1 MRDLDGRWLPRC
13 GAPVPRRGGG
23 CRLGGEKVGR
33 RKPVDV
39 SRFGVVKQPRPLYEQ
54 LAEMIR
60 QKVAAGELG
69 PGERL
74 PGELELSSSL
84 GVSRPSVREAL
95 KILRALGVVS
105 IRHGDG
111 VYVTCAEPAEILRRL
126 TPSPVLPPEGL
137 YHLYEIRKVLECQ
150 AAAWAAQRASEEEVA
165 GLREVVSEMKGLV
178 EGPSVHP
185 SGPPLDRL
193 EQLDST
199 FHHRLTLST
208 DNTLLMGIMDGM
220 MEMIRE
226 SRRYSLSIPGRA
238 VQSVYDHERI
248 FEAVAAR
255 KPVAAA
261 RAMFAHIDS
270 VQRCVFRVHVRGP
283 AAGAL
288 LTEETEREGSE
299 AGDSLLVLSVR
310 GPAVPRAEV

>member
-1 MRDLDGRWLPRC
+1 M
-13 GAPVPRRGGG
+13 
-23 CRLGGEKVGR
+23 GR

-39 SRFGVVKQPRPLYEQ
+39 TGFGTLRQPRPLYEQ
-54 LAEMIR
+54 LAEIIR

-111 VYVTCAEPAEILRRL
+111 VYVTCAEPAEIVRRL
-126 TPSPVLPPEGL
+126 TPSQVLPPEEL
-137 YHLYEIRKVLECQ
+137 YHVYEVRKVLECQ
-150 AAAWAAQRASEEEVA
+150 AAAWAAQRASAADLSGLGETVA
-165 GLREVVSEMKGLV
+165 QMKAIV
-178 EGPSVHP
+178 EDPSIGP

-193 EQLDST
+193 EELDAT
-199 FHHRLTLST
+199 FHHRLTMST
-208 DNTLLMGIMDGM
+208 GNAVLMGIMDGM
-220 MEMIRE
+220 MQMIRE

-238 VQSVYDHERI
+238 IQSVFDHERI

-255 KPVAAA
+255 KPTAAA
-261 RAMFAHIDS
+261 RAMFAHIDG

-283 AAGAL
+283 SAGEPPLEPGEARGAAPVEVLVLLSPSAQGVSSGA
-288 LTEETEREGSE
+288 TERE
-299 AGDSLLVLSVR
+299 R
-310 GPAVPRAEV
+310 RQ

>member
-1 MRDLDGRWLPRC
+1 M
-13 GAPVPRRGGG
+13 
-23 CRLGGEKVGR
+23 GR
-33 RKPVDV
+33 RKPVDAA
-39 SRFGVVKQPRPLYEQ
+39 RFGLLKQPRPLYEQ
-54 LAEMIR
+54 LAEVIR

-74 PGELELSSSL
+74 PGELELSSAL

-111 VYVTCAEPAEILRRL
+111 VYVTCAAPAEILRRL
-126 TPSPVLPPEGL
+126 TPAPVLPPEGL

-150 AAAWAAQRASEEEVA
+150 AAAWAAQRASEAEVA
-165 GLREVVSEMKGLV
+165 GLREVVGEMKGLV
-178 EGPSVHP
+178 EGPVVGP

-208 DNTLLMGIMDGM
+208 GNAVLMGIMDGM
-220 MEMIRE
+220 METIRE

-238 VQSVYDHERI
+238 IQSVYDHERV
-248 FEAVAAR
+248 FDAVAAR

-261 RAMFAHIDS
+261 RAMFAHIGG
-270 VQRCVFRVHVRGP
+270 VQR
-283 AAGAL
+283 
-288 LTEETEREGSE
+288 
-299 AGDSLLVLSVR
+299 
-310 GPAVPRAEV
+310 